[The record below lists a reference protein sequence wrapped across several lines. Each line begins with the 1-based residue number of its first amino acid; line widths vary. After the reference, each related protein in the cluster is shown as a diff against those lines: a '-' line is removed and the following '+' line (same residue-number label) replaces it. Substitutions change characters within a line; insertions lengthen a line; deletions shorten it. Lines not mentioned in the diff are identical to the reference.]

1 MQVKILIYHALI
13 LRILNHFEK
22 KFSKKQEIINEIK
35 NVSKSFFLVQWMNG
49 NKFYFRALE
58 TVFQGCY

>member
-35 NVSKSFFLVQWMNG
+35 KCFKIIFSNAMN
-49 NKFYFRALE
+49 E
-58 TVFQGCY
+58 WE